1 MHTNIFIFFFRS
13 VFQQYVVPSASHIA
27 SLVPGR
33 PRKPSYTY
41 CLPSWVSTSLV
52 QCQGHPWT
60 WCRIP
65 FKPQMGSN
73 PYLFNVLANILSQ
86 YPNLDSS
93 SYPHT
98 GKGILLVLGFFFN
111 YSNMKDMRMLI
122 RAMYHVL
129 IEWSSQCRIEDLKKS
144 LRIRSSAANTMWAPI
159 FSIHTSQL

>member
-1 MHTNIFIFFFRS
+1 MHSTIFRVFFRS
-13 VFQQYVVPSASHIA
+13 VFQQHVVPSASHN
-27 SLVPGR
+27 
-33 PRKPSYTY
+33 T
-41 CLPSWVSTSLV
+41 CLLESVHHWLNVKVTPV
-52 QCQGHPWT
+52 
-60 WCRIP
+60 P

-73 PYLFNVLANILSQ
+73 PYLFKVLTNILSQ

-144 LRIRSSAANTMWAPI
+144 LRIRSSAATTM
-159 FSIHTSQL
+159 